1 MDKISDNIENLNL
14 KLLLLLLLLLLS
26 SSEGYILIG
35 GAAVKTVKSEI
46 KKKNQNTKYKSK
58 NPQTLK
64 LSQSKIVVF
73 AARTPRP
80 RTCFPQPNTTI
91 SVVAWILRY
100 LLKSSGKI
108 QDTSKNPTY
117 KQAGVVCRY
126 ERKAEKQAGYPA
138 PQLAA
143 ARSTSGGARTHR
155 KHINKFS
162 TRDNGLLPYKR
173 ERTAKDDDRSSF
185 SFVYKS
191 ARRTPCRL
199 ASPETFVEVTTSALC
214 ASGSSSTSSASSA
227 ASW

>member
-1 MDKISDNIENLNL
+1 MAVS
-14 KLLLLLLLLLLS
+14 
-26 SSEGYILIG
+26 ILG
-35 GAAVKTVKSEI
+35 TVDVAPPEVTRGSYPTQWKD
-46 KKKNQNTKYKSK
+46 TSK
-58 NPQTLK
+58 NPG
-64 LSQSKIVVF
+64 SK
-73 AARTPRP
+73 A
-80 RTCFPQPNTTI
+80 
-91 SVVAWILRY
+91 RY

-162 TRDNGLLPYKR
+162 TRDDGLLPDKR

>member
-1 MDKISDNIENLNL
+1 
-14 KLLLLLLLLLLS
+14 
-26 SSEGYILIG
+26 
-35 GAAVKTVKSEI
+35 VKSKRKI
-46 KKKNQNTKYKSK
+46 KIQNTKTPNSQT
-58 NPQTLK
+58 QTL
-64 LSQSKIVVF
+64 SIVIF
-73 AARTPRP
+73 AAQTP

-162 TRDNGLLPYKR
+162 TRDDGLLPDKR